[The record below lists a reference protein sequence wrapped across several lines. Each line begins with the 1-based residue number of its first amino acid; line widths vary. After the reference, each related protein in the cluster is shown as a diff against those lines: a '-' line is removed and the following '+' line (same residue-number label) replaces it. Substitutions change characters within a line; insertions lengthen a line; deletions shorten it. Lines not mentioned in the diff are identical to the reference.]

1 MRAGLL
7 ARQWCELLQEE
18 KTRTATGATKTE
30 LVSKGKVRCYRIK
43 SRPYTYWQEK
53 RAEERFVDW
62 RVELL
67 IRHDYERDW
76 THLKVR
82 YNDRLYRVMWYEIEM
97 GQTRVLLRM
106 DNE

>member
-1 MRAGLL
+1 MRAGAL
-7 ARQWCELLQEE
+7 ARQWCEILREE
-18 KTRTATGATKTE
+18 ISSTPTGAITTE
-30 LVSKGKVRCYRIK
+30 LISQGKVRCYRVK
-43 SRPYTYWQEK
+43 SRPYTYWQEN

-62 RVELL
+62 QVELL
-67 IRHDYERDW
+67 IRHDYKRDW
-76 THLKVR
+76 TKLKVR